1 MNLLDRLLD
10 LERQPQARPYSES
23 GYNLDGF
30 RRWVDDELGAPHRA
44 VPWIHIA
51 GTKGKGST
59 AAITESLLRA
69 AGLRTGLY
77 TSPHLTHYRER
88 FRLDGAALSLE
99 EFDAEL
105 AALEPFVLRRHAG
118 DHHPVDYRTVF
129 EVLTAMAFR
138 LFAARGVEVGVLEV
152 GLGGRLDCTNI
163 VDPAVAVITSIGL
176 DHMKILGDTLEAIA
190 GEKAGIL
197 KPGRPAVWFADTSDE
212 AVARPHRVIAARAC
226 ELGIAP
232 TPPVAVEVLARAPD
246 HQRVAFAW
254 RGRRLEARLHLLG
267 DHQAR
272 NLGLALAAV
281 DLFARQRGLEIDG
294 DAIAR
299 GVEAAAWTGRLD
311 ILDATRPA
319 LVLDG
324 AHCPLSARALGQS
337 LDHVGLRAPGPW
349 VLLWGMQAD
358 KDHAAFVRGL
368 VASAPAGSIPIAV
381 CYRVPGSRGA
391 DAGVLAQ
398 AARAVPLEACEASS
412 PEVALSGA
420 LALARAHAGSVLAAG
435 TLYTLASLREQW
447 EHAMKQR

>member
-10 LERQPQARPYSES
+10 LERQPLARAYSET

-30 RRWVDDELGAPHRA
+30 RRWVDEDLGAPHRH

-59 AAITESLLRA
+59 AAMTESLLRA

-77 TSPHLTHYRER
+77 TSPHLAHYCER
-88 FRLDGAALSLE
+88 FRVDGVALSLDA
-99 EFDAEL
+99 FDTEL
-105 AALEPFVLRRHAG
+105 AAIEPFVLSRHAG
-118 DHHPVDYRTVF
+118 GQTPVSYRTVF

-163 VDPAVAVITSIGL
+163 VEPAVAVITSIGL
-176 DHMKILGDTLEAIA
+176 DHTKILGETLEAIA

-197 KPGRPAVWFADTSDE
+197 KPGRPAVCFADTGDE
-212 AVARPHRVIAARAC
+212 VVSRPHRVIAARAR
-226 ELGIAP
+226 ELGIELH
-232 TPPVAVEVLARAPD
+232 PPADVEVLERAAN
-246 HQRVAFAW
+246 HQRVGFSW
-254 RGRRLEARLHLLG
+254 CGRLVEARLHLLG

-281 DLFARQRGLEIDG
+281 ELFTRQRGLVIDAE
-294 DAIAR
+294 AIVR
-299 GVEAAAWTGRLD
+299 GVESAAWGGRLEVHGS
-311 ILDATRPA
+311 ARPA

-324 AHCPLSARALGQS
+324 AHCPLSARALGVS
-337 LDHVGLRAPGPW
+337 LGQITPAAPAPW
-349 VLLWGMQAD
+349 VLVWGMQAD
-358 KDHAAFVRGL
+358 KDHGAFLRAL
-368 VASAPAGSIPIAV
+368 LASAPPGTITGAV

-391 DAGVLAQ
+391 EAEALVHT
-398 AARAVPLEACEASS
+398 ARAASIEACEASS
-412 PEVALSGA
+412 PDVALLGA
-420 LALARAHAGSVLAAG
+420 IGLARAQGGSVLAAG

-447 EHAMKQR
+447 AFFMKRR